1 MSPRT
6 HPRILP
12 TRSAWSGILV
22 TLTVALVLTLTSCGS
37 DDSGGSADST
47 ARETSV
53 PDDSGGQ
60 TASTASAE
68 SSDADRAVSV
78 SYRQTGGLKGID
90 VQKVYSEDGPP
101 PDGASAAD
109 VDQVLEAA
117 SDPALQEADLK
128 KVPKY
133 PCCDLQEYTVTVT
146 YADGS
151 SQTFRT
157 VDGLQQPAVF
167 EDLLRLLA

>member
-6 HPRILP
+6 HPRIHHHH
-12 TRSAWSGILV
+12 RRAWSGV
-22 TLTVALVLTLTSCGS
+22 PAALTVALVLTLTGCGS
-37 DDSGGSADST
+37 DDSGGSGGSTVHETST
-47 ARETSV
+47 APS
-53 PDDSGGQ
+53 DSGG
-60 TASTASAE
+60 SATT
-68 SSDADRAVSV
+68 SDSERAVSV
-78 SYRQTGGLKGID
+78 SYRQTGGLKGVD

-101 PDGASAAD
+101 PEGASAAE
-109 VDQVLEAA
+109 VDQVLAAA
-117 SDPALQEADLK
+117 SDPALQDADLK

>member
-1 MSPRT
+1 
-6 HPRILP
+6 
-12 TRSAWSGILV
+12 
-22 TLTVALVLTLTSCGS
+22 VA
-37 DDSGGSADST
+37 
-47 ARETSV
+47 
-53 PDDSGGQ
+53 
-60 TASTASAE
+60 
-68 SSDADRAVSV
+68 
-78 SYRQTGGLKGID
+78 YRQTGGLKGID
-90 VQKVYSEDGPP
+90 VQKIYSEDGPP
-101 PDGASAAD
+101 PEGASAAE
-109 VDQVLEAA
+109 VDQVLDAA

>member
-6 HPRILP
+6 HPRIHP
-12 TRSAWSGILV
+12 HRHAWSGVPAALA
-22 TLTVALVLTLTSCGS
+22 VALVLTLTGCGS
-37 DDSGGSADST
+37 DDSGDSAGSTVHETST
-47 ARETSV
+47 A
-53 PDDSGGQ
+53 PDDSGG
-60 TASTASAE
+60 SATP
-68 SSDADRAVSV
+68 SDSERAVSV
-78 SYRQTGGLKGID
+78 SYRQTGGLKGVD

-101 PDGASAAD
+101 PEGTSAAE
-109 VDQVLEAA
+109 VDQVLAAA
-117 SDPALQEADLK
+117 SDPALQDADLK